1 MGNKCVAGGGAP
13 TRADITVRMSDIHDL
28 YDITYN
34 SDTDVLQVV
43 NNTKY
48 ELTLNPDEKCGRECN
63 CFGWQV
69 FFL

>member
-1 MGNKCVAGGGAP
+1 MCY
-13 TRADITVRMSDIHDL
+13 ADDDDCDMA
-28 YDITYN
+28 
-34 SDTDVLQVV
+34 QVV

-69 FFL
+69 FWDNNHEGNDNDNDDNAGDRRQDS